1 MPQARTLTPQDIERV
16 LAYIKTKPN
25 AQRNRAMFLL
35 TVWAGFR
42 VSEVAG
48 LKISDVRNAD
58 GTIRSEI
65 YLEASRVK
73 HGHAGVVYLNE
84 RLQRELEQY
93 VNGKQKWLG
102 SFEQICP
109 DG

>member
-42 VSEVAG
+42 VSEVGARQDSCR
-48 LKISDVRNAD
+48 LS
-58 GTIRSEI
+58 
-65 YLEASRVK
+65 
-73 HGHAGVVYLNE
+73 HAANPTL
-84 RLQRELEQY
+84 
-93 VNGKQKWLG
+93 
-102 SFEQICP
+102 
-109 DG
+109 